1 MFFSRAHLT
10 KCAFPLFVATFI
22 AGHAFACG
30 AMTGEAMIVGVNE
43 RLEIRLSDGKLA
55 RLAGLDVF
63 SPAQARIEGNWAPKK
78 PLKLALL
85 APRPDRWGRW
95 LADLSTPDGA
105 DLADDL
111 LGAGFARVKPEFE
124 TRGCEA
130 AWLAIE
136 ARARA
141 KSLGI
146 WDDPGAIID
155 AADVADL
162 IAADAKL
169 VLVEGQ
175 VRRIGATRTRFY
187 LDFGARGGFT
197 VVVARKAGAAFQRG
211 GVNLAALTGQ
221 RVRVRGYLDD
231 RFGPRIELTDP
242 LMIER
247 AEGAGL

>member
-1 MFFSRAHLT
+1 MFFFCAHLT
-10 KCAFPLFVATFI
+10 KCALPAFVIALI
-22 AGHAFACG
+22 AGRALACG
-30 AMTGEAMIVGVNE
+30 AMTGEATIIEVND
-43 RLEIRLSDGKLA
+43 RLEIRLSDGKLM
-55 RLAGLDVF
+55 RLAGLDVLA
-63 SPAQARIEGNWAPKK
+63 SARAHIDASWERK

-85 APRPDRWGRW
+85 AARPDRWGRW
-95 LADLSTPDGA
+95 LADLSTPEGT

-111 LGAGFARVKPEFE
+111 LDAGLARVKPEFE

-141 KSLGI
+141 KSLAI
-146 WDDPGAIID
+146 WDDPGSVID
-155 AADVADL
+155 ATDVAEL
-162 IAADAKL
+162 TAADAKL
-169 VLVEGQ
+169 VIVEGQ

-187 LDFGARGGFT
+187 LDFGGRGGFT
-197 VVVARKAGAAFQRG
+197 VVVARKAGAAFQRR
-211 GVNLAALTGQ
+211 GVNLAALTGH

>member
-1 MFFSRAHLT
+1 MAPTSPTTCSA
-10 KCAFPLFVATFI
+10 PV
-22 AGHAFACG
+22 
-30 AMTGEAMIVGVNE
+30 
-43 RLEIRLSDGKLA
+43 
-55 RLAGLDVF
+55 
-63 SPAQARIEGNWAPKK
+63 SPA
-78 PLKLALL
+78 
-85 APRPDRWGRW
+85 
-95 LADLSTPDGA
+95 
-105 DLADDL
+105 
-111 LGAGFARVKPEFE
+111 VKPEFE

-146 WDDPGAIID
+146 WDDPGSVID

-162 IAADAKL
+162 TAADAKL
-169 VLVEGQ
+169 VVVEGQ

-187 LDFGARGGFT
+187 LDFGGARRFYRRRR
-197 VVVARKAGAAFQRG
+197 AKAGAAFQRR
-211 GVNLAALTGQ
+211 GVDLAALTGQ